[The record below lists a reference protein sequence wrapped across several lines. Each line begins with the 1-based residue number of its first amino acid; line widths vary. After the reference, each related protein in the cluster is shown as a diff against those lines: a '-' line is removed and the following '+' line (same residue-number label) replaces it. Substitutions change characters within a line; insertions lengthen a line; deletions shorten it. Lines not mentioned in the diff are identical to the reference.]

1 MSLPDLAIKRPIF
14 ITCLFIMVLVLGFTS
29 FKKLGVDLFPDVSF
43 PIVTVNTIYPGTGPA
58 EIETLVSKPI
68 EEELNSLSGIKS
80 VSSQNREGIS
90 IVIAEFTLET
100 DVKYAEQQVRDRI
113 GFVKSK
119 LPTDAQEPIIR
130 TVDPADQPIAIITM
144 RADLS
149 PAELYDLADQQVS
162 PLLEQVPDVGL
173 VEILGGRKREIHVVL
188 DRKKLLQREI
198 SAMQIANKLGTAGKN
213 IPAGKANSKGTD
225 TIVRTLGEFETLKD
239 IDGTLLN
246 FYANE
251 TPIRV
256 GDVGKVVDTLEDEK
270 SRTFVDGE
278 QAIALYVFRRSG
290 ANTLKVVDAVK
301 KRVEKIN
308 VDYQNRV
315 KNFEMKVLRDSGRP
329 IRANVA
335 DVQESILIGIVLTI
349 LVVFFFLGSARS
361 TLITGIALP
370 NSLLGAFFLMQ
381 VSGFTINVMTLLAMS
396 LAVGLL
402 IDDAIVVRENIFR
415 HMEMGKS
422 AKEAA
427 SFGTREV
434 TLAVIAT
441 TATVIA
447 VFGPV
452 AFLQGIIGQFF
463 KEFGLTICFAMA
475 ISLLDALA
483 MAPMLSA
490 YFAGNIHKKP
500 SNFVSRGADVVL
512 KGFDR
517 FQTWLEK
524 LYVRT
529 LKFTLRRPMVILFVA
544 TVISVASFV
553 ALKHVPKT
561 FLPAAD
567 QGEFQIVMDMKPG
580 TDIDVMNKTSMD
592 ADKIVRGNK
601 EVLSTITVVGSR
613 NGEPN
618 EATIYVRLVERK
630 DRKLN
635 TSEVKNLVREQL
647 TDPMKGLAHYKVQD
661 PGMVS
666 GVGSEPF
673 QLNIAG
679 NDLTEIERVAREV
692 YDRLKKDPNLKDV
705 DIDYR
710 PGKPELRVQLDKFRA
725 EQRGVATDMVG
736 MELRT
741 MIEGTVPAVFRQ
753 NGYEYDIRV
762 RLQEDQRNIKEQ
774 YPLFYVPN
782 MNGRL
787 VRLQDVAQAKEVVGP
802 ATIYRQDRGRYIR
815 ISASINEKGQGM
827 AAPMAAVREWLGEG
841 GDIKLGPG
849 MRYRFVGQAESF
861 EELGVSMAL
870 AAILAI
876 TFIYLVLSS
885 LYESFITPFTIML
898 VLPLAACGAF
908 YGLALMGKSLDIFSM
923 IGCIMLLGV
932 ATKNSI
938 LLVDY
943 TAQLEQKGVDM
954 KTAIIEAGRV
964 RLRPII
970 MTSLALI
977 VGMLPVAIGLNE
989 ASAQRTSMGVAV
1001 IGGLISSTL
1010 LTLVVV
1016 PAAYS
1021 YIERF
1026 RRFVGRIFVK
1036 VSGATVETTPEKHEK
1051 VEV

>member
-1 MSLPDLAIKRPIF
+1 MSLPDLSIKRPIF
-14 ITCLFIMVLVLGFTS
+14 ITCVFIMILVLGITA

-43 PIVTVNTIYPGTGPA
+43 PVVTVNTIYPGTGPA

-80 VSSQNREGIS
+80 VSSQNREGVS

-100 DVKYAEQQVRDRI
+100 DVKYAEQQVRDRV
-113 GFVKSK
+113 GFVKGK
-119 LPTDAQEPIIR
+119 LPADAEEPIIR
-130 TVDPADQPIAIITM
+130 TVDPADQPIAIVTM
-144 RADLS
+144 KADLK

-188 DRKKLLQREI
+188 DRNKLLRREL
-198 SAMQIANKLGTAGKN
+198 SAMQISNKLGTAGKN

-225 TIVRTLGEFETLKD
+225 TIVRTLGEFESLQD
-239 IDGTLLN
+239 VNGTLLN
-246 FYANE
+246 FFANE

-256 GDVGKVVDTLEDEK
+256 SDVGQVVDTLEDEK
-270 SRTFVDGE
+270 SRTFVDGQ
-278 QAIALYVFRRSG
+278 QAIALYIFRRSG

-308 VDYQNRV
+308 VDYKDRV
-315 KNFEMKVLRDSGRP
+315 KDFNISVLRDSGRP
-329 IRANVA
+329 IQANVD
-335 DVQESILIGIVLTI
+335 DVQESIMIGILLTI
-349 LVVFFFLGSARS
+349 IVVFFFLGSARS

-370 NSLLGAFFLMQ
+370 NSLLGAFFLMHI
-381 VSGFTINVMTLLAMS
+381 SGFTINMMTLLAMS

-422 AKEAA
+422 PKEAA
-427 SFGTREV
+427 SYGTREV

-452 AFLQGIIGQFF
+452 AFLQGMIGQFF
-463 KEFGLTICFAMA
+463 KEFGLTVCFAMA

-490 YFAGNIHKKP
+490 YFAGNIHKK
-500 SNFVSRGADVVL
+500 STNVFGIGVDKLLQA
-512 KGFDR
+512 FDR

-524 LYVRT
+524 IYVRT
-529 LKFTLRRPMVILFVA
+529 LKFTLKWPILVLVA
-544 TVISVASFV
+544 AAGIFFASFF
-553 ALKHVPKT
+553 ALKYVPKT

-567 QGEFQIVMDMKPG
+567 QGEFQVVMDTTPG
-580 TDIDVMNKTSMD
+580 TDLDAMNQTALK
-592 ADKIVRGNK
+592 ADEIIRGNK
-601 EVLSTITVVGSR
+601 EVLSTITIIGNR
-613 NGEPN
+613 NGESN
-618 EATIYVRLVERK
+618 EATIYVRLVEKKERQ
-630 DRKLN
+630 LN
-635 TSEVKNLVREQL
+635 TSEMKNLVREQL
-647 TDPMKGLAHYKVQD
+647 IEPMKNMAHYKVQD
-661 PGMVS
+661 PGIVS
-666 GVGSEPF
+666 GVGTEPF

-679 NDLTEIERVAREV
+679 NDLAEIERVARQV
-692 YDRLKKDPNLKDV
+692 YDRLKVDPNLKDV

-710 PGKPELRVQLDKFRA
+710 PGKPELRVKLDNMRA
-725 EQRGVATDMVG
+725 EQRGVSTDMVG

-741 MIEGTVPAVFRQ
+741 MIEGVVPAVFRQ

-762 RLQEDQRNIKEQ
+762 RLREDQRNIKEQ
-774 YPLFYVPN
+774 YSQFYVPN

-787 VRLQDVAQAKEVVGP
+787 VRLQDVAKAEEVVGP

-815 ISASINEKGQGM
+815 ISASINEHGQGM
-827 AAPMAAVREWLGEG
+827 AAPMADVRKWLGDG
-841 GDIKLGPG
+841 GDVKLGPG
-849 MRYRFVGQAESF
+849 MRYRFVGQAENF
-861 EELGVSMAL
+861 EELGVSMAI
-870 AAILAI
+870 AALLAI

-885 LYESFITPFTIML
+885 LYESFITPLTIML

-908 YGLALMGKSLDIFSM
+908 YGLAVMGKSLDIFSM

-943 TAQLEQKGVDM
+943 TAQLEAKGVDM

-989 ASAQRTSMGVAV
+989 ASSQRTSMGVAV

-1021 YIERF
+1021 YIEKL

-1036 VSGATVETTPEKHEK
+1036 VSGATVESAPEKQEK
-1051 VEV
+1051 VEA